1 MKVLIIGAK
10 NPPETFLTR
19 LIDGLSKRNYKT
31 ILGLINKPD
40 GQRYSKNNTW
50 IWLPSW
56 NISTRKRVSNILL
69 FLIKPSSWK
78 IKELLLIIKIVKQ
91 RKNLKSKIH
100 QFYLLL
106 PLINKKFD
114 VVYFPWILTADL
126 YIDYF
131 NELNIPLVVSLR
143 GSMIN
148 IDPFIKPD
156 NETVKKRLEY
166 IFNNSQAIHCVS
178 EDIFETAQQ
187 FKLDKSKVV
196 IIKPAVDFNFFFQK
210 DIKECSKFRIVSTGS
225 LIWIKGYE
233 YALISIKKLI
243 DQNIDC
249 EYHIIGEGPERQ
261 RILYTIQDLGIEKC
275 VFMHGNF
282 CPERVRD
289 QLQTSDVFLL
299 SSLSEGISNAA
310 LEAMACGLP
319 VVTSDCGG
327 MREAIT
333 NGIEGF
339 VVPLRDPWAAA
350 EKLQLLAENTSL
362 RKQLGINARN
372 RIIKEFSLKTQ
383 IKKFQML
390 IHEVSIT

>member
-319 VVTSDCGG
+319 VIATNTGG
-327 MREAIT
+327 
-333 NGIEGF
+333 
-339 VVPLRDPWAAA
+339 
-350 EKLQLLAENTSL
+350 
-362 RKQLGINARN
+362 
-372 RIIKEFSLKTQ
+372 IKEIIDNGENGFLFDPEDTIDLTNIIIELSNDNNLYKN
-383 IKKFQML
+383 IVKKGKEKIEKNFTL
-390 IHEVSIT
+390 SIEINNWYRLYKEILN